1 MGSNP
6 LPLAPCTTFRW
17 KYFRQLTV
25 ADHTK
30 TIRRPLLRA
39 KTSVGSISAHDI
51 ASGSLA
57 QLRERRRGRWRS
69 SWIGFQAVLRSPQ
82 RPPLAHPFLAL
93 LILRRTIILPEP
105 SSLHSRHWKLWT
117 ALPTTLFLAS
127 TCGYTSK
134 IIEPPPLPREHRD
147 QSSIVT

>member
-6 LPLAPCTTFRW
+6 LPPAPCTTTFRW
-17 KYFRQLTV
+17 KYFRQLTL

-30 TIRRPLLRA
+30 TPSTPFPQNLRRIYFGPRHRLQF
-39 KTSVGSISAHDI
+39 
-51 ASGSLA
+51 AS

-82 RPPLAHPFLAL
+82 RPSLAHPFLAL
-93 LILRRTIILPEP
+93 LILRRTIFFPEP
-105 SSLHSRHWKLWT
+105 SSLHSRRWKLWS
-117 ALPTTLFLAS
+117 AFPTTVFLAS

-134 IIEPPPLPREHRD
+134 IIDPPPLPREHRD
-147 QSSIVT
+147 QSFIVT